1 MRHTLIT
8 LLLATHLTTAMAATP
23 LALLLRQMPVGTI
36 PLLTENNLLDLL
48 DTYEAGATTP
58 IRNTLGD
65 IVRIDSLSETRCQL
79 TLSPST
85 TVTFQLSGDSTFIQ
99 QAITTTATSLSGI
112 TAHIRRTYT
121 TDWQSVADHRPLG
134 TDFAQ

>member
-1 MRHTLIT
+1 MRHTLVT
-8 LLLATHLTTAMAATP
+8 LLLAAHLTTAVAATP
-23 LALLLRQMPVGTI
+23 LSLLLRQMPAGTI

-65 IVRIDSLSETRCQL
+65 IVSIDSLSETHCQL

-85 TVTFQLSGDSTFIQ
+85 TVTFQLSDDGMCIQ
-99 QAITTTATSLSGI
+99 QTITTTATSLSGI

-121 TDWQSVADHRPLG
+121 TDWQPVADTGL
-134 TDFAQ
+134 